1 MKSKRSLLFILAS
14 LSLVAL
20 LSFTGMVLAQEATPE
35 STGMPEMSDM
45 AGMDMPI
52 TPEVGR
58 LISDVRQGTAG
69 FRDFDSI
76 KDKGYGKLLDCFTN
90 DQIGGM
96 GQHYVN
102 GDYAGDDV
110 VDPMKPEA
118 LVYEPTTDGK
128 MNLVA
133 FEYLVFA
140 SVWDPNNTGRKPP
153 VLFDRP
159 FHLMTNIPNTPP
171 VWALHIWLWTSNPNG
186 VFADFNPLVF
196 CPAGQPITDMT
207 PKS

>member
-1 MKSKRSLLFILAS
+1 MKLKRSLAAIFASVSLFA
-14 LSLVAL
+14 V
-20 LSFTGMVLAQEATPE
+20 LSFSGAVNAQEATPDH
-35 STGMPEMSDM
+35 GDMPGMSDM
-45 AGMDMPI
+45 TI
-52 TPEVGR
+52 SPEVGK

-76 KDKGYGKLLDCFTN
+76 KGKGYSKLLDCFTN
-90 DQIGGM
+90 DNIGGM

-118 LVYEPTTDGK
+118 LVYEPTADGK

-140 SVWDPNNTGRKPP
+140 SVWDPNNTGRKAP
-153 VLFDRP
+153 VLFDQS

-171 VWALHIWLWTSNPNG
+171 VWALHLWLWTSNPEG

-196 CPAGQPITDMT
+196 CPSGQPITDMT
-207 PKS
+207 PKT

>member
-14 LSLVAL
+14 LSLLAL
-20 LSFTGMVLAQEATPE
+20 LSFTGMALAQDATPE
-35 STGMPEMSDM
+35 GTAMPDM

>member
-1 MKSKRSLLFILAS
+1 MKSKRSLFMIVAS
-14 LSLVAL
+14 VSLLAL
-20 LSFTGMVLAQEATPE
+20 LSFSGLVSAQEATPDH
-35 STGMPEMSDM
+35 SDM
-45 AGMDMPI
+45 PGMTDLPI

-58 LISDVRQGTAG
+58 LISDVRKATAG
-69 FRDFDSI
+69 LRDFDSI
-76 KDKGYGKLLDCFTN
+76 KDKGYGKLLDCFVN
-90 DQIGGM
+90 NNIGGM
-96 GQHYVN
+96 GQHYAN
-102 GDYAGDDV
+102 GDYVGDDV

-118 LVYEPTTDGK
+118 LVYEPTEDGK

-140 SVWDPNNTGRKPP
+140 DKWDPNKTGREAP

-171 VWALHIWLWTSNPNG
+171 VWALHLWLWTSNPNG

-196 CPAGQPITDMT
+196 CPSGYPLTDMT
-207 PKS
+207 PKT

>member
-1 MKSKRSLLFILAS
+1 MKSKRSLVFVLAT
-14 LSLVAL
+14 LSLLML
-20 LSFTGMVLAQEATPE
+20 LAFSGLVRAQDATPDPNG
-35 STGMPEMSDM
+35 TGDMS
-45 AGMDMPI
+45 GMDMSDTPI
-52 TPEVGR
+52 SPEVAQ
-58 LISDVRQGTAG
+58 LISQVRQGTAD
-69 FRDFDSI
+69 FRNFDGI

-90 DQIGGM
+90 KDIGGM

-118 LVYEPTTDGK
+118 LVYEPTEDGK

-140 SVWDPNNTGRKPP
+140 SVWDPKNTGRKPP

-196 CPAGQPITDMT
+196 CPPDQPITDMT